1 MAQSYENLVVWQ
13 KAMTMVTEIYAAT
26 KSFPRDEAF
35 GLTSQLRRAAILVP
49 LNIAEGR
56 GRLSQREFLHF
67 LGTAR
72 GSLLEAETQLR
83 IARNLDYLT
92 EARMAEL
99 VAQSNAVGRA
109 LNGLIG
115 TLKEHAS

>member
-13 KAMTMVTEIYAAT
+13 KAMEMVTEIYAVT
-26 KSFPRDEAF
+26 KAFPRDEAF
-35 GLTSQLRRAAILVP
+35 GLTIQLRRSAVSVP
-49 LNIAEGR
+49 SNIAEGR
-56 GRLSQREFLHF
+56 GRLSQNEFRHF

-72 GSLLEAETQLR
+72 GSLLEAETQMR
-83 IARNLDYLT
+83 IARNLGYRS
-92 EARMAEL
+92 EATLAEL
-99 VAQSNAVGRA
+99 LARSNAVGRA